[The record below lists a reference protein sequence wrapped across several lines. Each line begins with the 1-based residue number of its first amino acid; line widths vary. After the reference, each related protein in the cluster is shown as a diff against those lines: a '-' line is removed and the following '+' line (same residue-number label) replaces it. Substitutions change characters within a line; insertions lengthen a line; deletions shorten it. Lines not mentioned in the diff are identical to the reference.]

1 MDRTEKP
8 TRYLDNDQRVA
19 VQTLV
24 SGGVETDVRYYVF
37 GNYIDEVLV
46 SVIPAQAPNQDLYY
60 AHDHLYSP
68 TVLYGS
74 TGIAVERYEYD
85 AYGSVQI
92 LTSAFYPLASSQY
105 GNPYTFT
112 GRELDTMDN
121 NTLRLMYY
129 RARTYDP
136 QTGRFMQRD
145 PLMYVDGANIYEYVL
160 SNPAIDIDPLGL
172 RREERDRRRDWG
184 RRRGFN
190 FDLFDDK
197 GRIILDHW
205 LNGSGDEL
213 VFNDG
218 DWGEYMMNNQL
229 LSPVLC
235 TRLQDDVLSRTAS
248 GTINQTFQAIIE
260 NGYLTG
266 YEMLHGTN
274 EWVGGFNITGSA
286 TVIKDSTGCCNIIDY
301 SLTYTW
307 NDIIDPEPDT
317 YPGDA
322 ILSWILHLFYDPA
335 DYTIRISWTQ
345 NAKAKVCNGA
355 IYSFEGYPCE

>member
-1 MDRTEKP
+1 MKKKRFTEEQIVRMLRT
-8 TRYLDNDQRVA
+8 A
-19 VQTLV
+19 I
-24 SGGVETDVRYYVF
+24 SGGGTESDGRMFVF
-37 GNYIDEVLV
+37 GNYLDEVLV

-68 TVLYGS
+68 VALFAANGTV
-74 TGIAVERYEYD
+74 AERYEYN
-85 AYGSVQI
+85 AYGKVQV
-92 LTSAFYPLASSQY
+92 LSSDFLVLSSSRH
-105 GNPYTFT
+105 GNPYAFT
-112 GRELDTMDN
+112 GRELDTLDADS
-121 NTLRLMYY
+121 LHLMYY
-129 RARTYDP
+129 RTRTYDP
-136 QTGRFMQRD
+136 ETGRFMQRH

-172 RREERDRRRDWG
+172 RREERDRRRDRRRDWG

-317 YPGDA
+317 YPGDT

-355 IYSFEGYPCE
+355 IYRFEG